1 MARFLPC
8 PPNWLSICRSPST
21 TQTVSWS
28 GTPSRSSLI
37 NHELRT
43 PLNATLDFAQRLSTD
58 AAQALSSDQAE
69 AALQRVHADAE
80 LLE

>member
-1 MARFLPC
+1 M
-8 PPNWLSICRSPST
+8 
-21 TQTVSWS
+21 
-28 GTPSRSSLI
+28 

-43 PLNATLDFAQRLSTD
+43 PLNATLGLAQRLSGD
-58 AAQALSSDQAE
+58 AAQALSPDQAE